1 LRGAS
6 FGTVSYLSSSSSG
19 LVGNIGCGIEH
30 GNGPSD
36 PSLRPEWEKEMY
48 ELFNGDNNEMFQL
61 GMIQSMQASNPYVEF
76 DDDLS
81 PTKQKRAGKVRVGLA
96 TKNPRYTTIIDDAP
110 PDMLSQD
117 LYGHTLKCSA
127 HDNTPPMKKSRKK
140 KKESPIPS
148 DSSDSED

>member
-1 LRGAS
+1 MPKQSIGGGATS
-6 FGTVSYLSSSSSG
+6 KTLT
-19 LVGNIGCGIEH
+19 EH
-30 GNGPSD
+30 VRKRACD
-36 PSLRPEWEKEMY
+36 
-48 ELFNGDNNEMFQL
+48 D
-61 GMIQSMQASNPYVEF
+61 EF

-117 LYGHTLKCSA
+117 LYGRTLKCAA